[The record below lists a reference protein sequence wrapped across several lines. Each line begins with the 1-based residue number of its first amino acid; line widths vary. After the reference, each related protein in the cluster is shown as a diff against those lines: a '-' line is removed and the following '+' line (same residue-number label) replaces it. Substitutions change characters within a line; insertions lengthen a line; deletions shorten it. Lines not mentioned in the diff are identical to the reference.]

1 MTGAEVARVWRA
13 EHVPARFNLGD
24 RAADSCRMDVSS
36 ELQRER
42 EGRFIESVGAFIR
55 RDFEAMGEAMHPDV
69 VMRLPGS
76 SWLAG
81 SHRGPEEVGRC
92 IRGLRQVLE
101 SSEDRVTFV
110 HHEDRMLV
118 EHDIRLH
125 GPLHDLEMRF
135 SVAIGYDADERIASV
150 DVEPA
155 DRGLFDH
162 VLQTALLALDAS
174 RFA

>member
-1 MTGAEVARVWRA
+1 METSSSIHQDRE
-13 EHVPARFNLGD
+13 ARFL
-24 RAADSCRMDVSS
+24 
-36 ELQRER
+36 
-42 EGRFIESVGAFIR
+42 EGVGAIIR
-55 RDFEAMGEAMHPDV
+55 RDFDGMRRTMRPDV

-81 SHRGPEEVGRC
+81 TYEGPEEVGRC
-92 IRGLRQVLE
+92 ILGLRHVLE
-101 SSEDRVTFV
+101 SSEDFATFSHHDDTMVVT
-110 HHEDRMLV
+110 
-118 EHDIRLH
+118 HDIKLH

-135 SVAIGYDADERIASV
+135 SVAIGYDEDERIASV

-162 VLQTALLALDAS
+162 VLQTALLGLDAS